1 MVTTRRTV
9 LRAAIAGLAGAV
21 LAACGAPTTPPAA
34 KPAEA
39 PKPTAEPTAPSKP
52 AAEATKPAAATA
64 APAQA
69 TAAPAAPTAT
79 AAQAA
84 AKPTAAPAAG
94 AVTQLAPAK
103 LVWWTNDGKLGD
115 RVKPVEEEFTKKYPQ
130 VQVEDLVIAVP
141 LPEKLA
147 PAAAAGTLPDLYYA
161 RTFTTAD
168 HSIRGWL
175 ADITDYV
182 KRDAKDVNVDD
193 LEPVMTVKEQ
203 WKGKWYSQPENY
215 SVIVVYYNKKLF
227 DEAKVPYP
235 KDDWTWNDFLDTAAK
250 FNKNDGSGKQSQ
262 FGAETSALF
271 ANWINFG
278 YLKGNGG
285 EVVSDDFK
293 KCLLN
298 SKENA
303 DSLQFL
309 SDMIHVHKVAPAP
322 GQLPQGVNP
331 FFSGICAMSV
341 GGSWAIPAM
350 RDGIKDKFDWDVA
363 ALPKGSTGK
372 YGVNVEGGCYGV
384 SSTKNKDQ
392 SWELVK
398 FATSNYGIETMVNK
412 LLFSLPGRVSNR
424 EGWLKSATSGGPPKH
439 SPVYFDML
447 KNVPAMVPSLPYW
460 EEFIKVFGN
469 RIGPVQAGEKKA
481 ADVLPALAEEV
492 NKVIANATF

>member
-1 MVTTRRTV
+1 MATTRRTL
-9 LRAAIAGLAGAV
+9 LRAGIAGLAGAL
-21 LAACGAPTTPPAA
+21 LAACAAPAPTATPVPA
-34 KPAEA
+34 KPAA
-39 PKPTAEPTAPSKP
+39 PAPATPAPTQAP
-52 AAEATKPAAATA
+52 AA
-64 APAQA
+64 
-69 TAAPAAPTAT
+69 AAPTAAT
-79 AAQAA
+79 APAT
-84 AKPTAAPAAG
+84 PTAAPAAAAPAPTLAPAKPTVAPAAG
-94 AVTQLAPAK
+94 TAAQLAPAK

-130 VQVEDLVIAVP
+130 IQVEDLVIAVP

-182 KRDAKDVNVDD
+182 KRDAKDVNADD

-235 KDDWTWNDFLDTAAK
+235 KDDWTWNDFLDTARK
-250 FNKNDGSGKQSQ
+250 FNKNDAAGKQSQ
-262 FGAETSALF
+262 FGADISILF
-271 ANWINFG
+271 ANWVTFG

-285 EVVSDDFK
+285 DVVSDDFK

-298 SKENA
+298 SKENS
-303 DSLQFL
+303 DSVQFL

-331 FFSGICAMSV
+331 FFGGLCAMNV

-363 ALPKGSTGK
+363 ALPKGTTGK
-372 YGVNVEGGCYGV
+372 YGVNVEGGCYGI

-392 SWELVK
+392 SWELLK
-398 FATSNYGIETMVNK
+398 FSTSNQGIDTMVSK
-412 LLFSLPGRVSNR
+412 ILFSLPGRISNR
-424 EGWLKSATSGGPPKH
+424 EGWLKVATSGGAPKH
-439 SPVYFDML
+439 APVYFDML
-447 KNVPAMVPSLPYW
+447 NNVPPMVPSLPYW

-469 RIGPVQAGEKKA
+469 RIGAVQSGEKKA
-481 ADVLPALAEEV
+481 ADVLPTMTEEV
-492 NKVIANATF
+492 NKVIANSTF